1 MENDDTL
8 ILNWTPFFGEQTWEQ
23 YRIDYC
29 GSDLPPCLITHNRT
43 YLTQS
48 HLLVFHAP
56 DMNWVEL
63 PDKETRNVYD
73 NKIPWV
79 YYSAEAPAREW
90 EFDDNMMRM
99 FEFSLSYRLDSDFPA
114 TYLDEDL
121 TTILRSP
128 IYPFKDR
135 KQVPVAWVVSNCH
148 PVNGRHYYVK
158 ELLKYIDIDIYGK
171 CMNNQEVLDPTIN
184 ISDLIKQY
192 KFYLA
197 FENSNCDYYVTEKL
211 LNAFIAGVVPI
222 VDGPSDYT
230 PFAPTNHSL
239 IQIDQFSSPSELA
252 SYILSV
258 SENEQAYS
266 SYLSYKNNDSTLSEE
281 FVKYWQGYN
290 HQTGIFGYDFR
301 GGRCKLCKLANQLRN
316 FNNHDNQSSNN
327 LFKDIF
333 GDEISPKK
341 FLYADRSCIFGKHNK
356 YWNPLSIFS
365 MPDSQYVYSVYFI
378 TLIIIFGLCVWVFK
392 RIIFRRRID
401 KEPT

>member
-1 MENDDTL
+1 YTPFLTLMEINDTL
-8 ILNWTPFFGEQTWEQ
+8 ILNWTPFFGEQTWEH

-29 GSDLPPCLITHNRT
+29 GSDLPPCLITHNPT
-43 YLTQS
+43 YLIQS

-56 DMNWVEL
+56 DMNWEEL
-63 PDKETRNVYD
+63 PDKEIRNIYN

-90 EFDDNMMRM
+90 EFDDDKMKM
-99 FEFSLSYRLDSDFPA
+99 FEFSLSYRLDSDFPS

-121 TTILRSP
+121 TTIIRSP
-128 IYPFKDR
+128 SYQFKDR

-148 PVNGRHYYVK
+148 ASNGRHYYVK

-171 CMNNQEVLDPTIN
+171 CINNQEMLDR
-184 ISDLIKQY
+184 
-192 KFYLA
+192 
-197 FENSNCDYYVTEKL
+197 
-211 LNAFIAGVVPI
+211 VVPI

-239 IQIDQFSSPSELA
+239 IQIDQFSSPEDLA
-252 SYILSV
+252 SHILSL
-258 SENEQAYS
+258 SENEQAYT
-266 SYLSYKNNDSTLSEE
+266 SYLSYKNNSTPLSEE

-316 FNNHDNQSSNN
+316 FNNNNSSANN

-333 GDEISPKK
+333 DDEIKPKK
-341 FLYADRSCIFGKHNK
+341 LLYADRSCIFGKYNK
-356 YWNPLSIFS
+356 YWNPFF
-365 MPDSQYVYSVYFI
+365 MPDNQ
-378 TLIIIFGLCVWVFK
+378 
-392 RIIFRRRID
+392 
-401 KEPT
+401 